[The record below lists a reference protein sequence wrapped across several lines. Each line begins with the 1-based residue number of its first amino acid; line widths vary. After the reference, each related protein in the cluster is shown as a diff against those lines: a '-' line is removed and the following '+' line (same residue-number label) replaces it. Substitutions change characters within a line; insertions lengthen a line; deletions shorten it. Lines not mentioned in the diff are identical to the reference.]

1 MDDGKLLTPRVSS
14 RLDLRFHYQPD
25 QRQTTLEIAAQT
37 PPLRVLRAFHLP
49 DGSALAHLH
58 NISGGVLGGD
68 ALSLHVSVDAN
79 ARAQLTTPGAT
90 RIYRH
95 RPGLP
100 DASQQTRV
108 EIEPGGVLEYL
119 PDPLIPFAGSR
130 YRQST
135 HIQLAPDAGL
145 FWWETIAPGREA
157 YGERFG
163 YEMVEMALEIS
174 TQQKPIALERYQL
187 RPQENTLVSLARLG
201 EYLYHSTFYICRV
214 GVAESAWLALEA
226 ELTLIAGQYSE
237 AGQTLW
243 GVSALTS
250 DGLVIR
256 GLSVTHR
263 QLTTQLIHFWRTAKQ
278 KLYGSEI
285 IIPRKNY

>member
-1 MDDGKLLTPRVSS
+1 M
-14 RLDLRFHYQPD
+14 RFRYQAA
-25 QRQTTLEIAAQT
+25 QRKTTLEIAAQN
-37 PPLRVLRAFHLP
+37 PPLRVIRAFHLP

-68 ALSLHVSVDAN
+68 ALVLHVSVEAH
-79 ARAQLTTPGAT
+79 ARAQLTTPSAT

-95 RPGLP
+95 RPHLP

-108 EIEPGGVLEYL
+108 EVESGALLEYV

-163 YEMVEMALEIS
+163 YEQVEMALEIS
-174 TQQKPIALERYQL
+174 AAGKPIALERYQL
-187 RPQENTLVSLARLG
+187 RPGQKPLVSLARLG
-201 EYLYHSTFYICRV
+201 TYLYHTTFYICRV
-214 GVAESAWLALEA
+214 GLPDATWLALEA
-226 ELTLIAGQYSE
+226 ELTQIATQYTQAGQS
-237 AGQTLW
+237 QW

-250 DGLVIR
+250 DGVVVR
-256 GLSVTHR
+256 GLSMTYR
-263 QLTTQLIHFWRTAKQ
+263 SLPTQLIHFWRVARQ
-278 KLYGSEI
+278 KIYGDEI
-285 IIPRKNY
+285 IVPRKNY

>member
-1 MDDGKLLTPRVSS
+1 MTTPTLLTPRIHSV
-14 RLDLRFHYQPD
+14 LDLRFRYQAD
-25 QRQTTLEIAAQT
+25 LRQTTLEIAAQT
-37 PPLRVLRAFHLP
+37 PPLRVVRAFVLP

-68 ALSLHVSVDAN
+68 AFDIRVSVGAE
-79 ARAQLTTPGAT
+79 AVAQLTTPGAT

-95 RPGLP
+95 RLGHP
-100 DASQQTRV
+100 DASQQIRV
-108 EIEPGGVLEYL
+108 DVGPGGVLEYL

-130 YRQST
+130 YRQSS
-135 HIQLAPDAGL
+135 HIHLADGAGL

-157 YGERFG
+157 HGERFA
-163 YEMVEMALEIS
+163 YDRLEMTLQIDAAG
-174 TQQKPIALERYQL
+174 KPVALERYQL
-187 RPQENTLVSLARLG
+187 CPSENSLASLARLG
-201 EYLYHSTFYICRV
+201 TYLYHTTFYICRV
-214 GVAESAWLALEA
+214 GLAETDWLALEA

-256 GLSVTHR
+256 GLGSTHR
-263 QLTTQLIHFWRTAKQ
+263 TLPAQLTHFWRVAKQ

-285 IIPRKNY
+285 IPPRKMY